1 MDMGTSK
8 SFILCQAWFCHLEQ
22 MADGISCDHLLIG
35 LFLISVGL
43 KCHLEATAISV
54 TVFLA
59 AAQPVARSPT
69 GVTESEEDDKVI
81 RRGAT
86 YQI

>member
-1 MDMGTSK
+1 METSK
-8 SFILCQAWFCHLEQ
+8 SFILCQVWFCHLEQ

-35 LFLISVGL
+35 LFSVSVGL

-54 TVFLA
+54 TVFQA
-59 AAQPVARSPT
+59 GAQPVPQSPT